1 MTTNGI
7 ATVWLP
13 VNDLK
18 RAVGF
23 YGDTLGLTVK
33 SQDEDWAE
41 LESSGITI
49 GLNAKD
55 SEEPSPE
62 GGAVVAF
69 RPEGDL
75 DSAAQQLKDKG
86 VEVDGV
92 SEHPWGRIAAFKDPD
107 GNALQLYEPPNA

>member
-1 MTTNGI
+1 MTNGI

-13 VNDLK
+13 VNDLQ

-33 SQDEDWAE
+33 SQQDDWAE
-41 LESSGITI
+41 LEASGITI

-55 SEEPSPE
+55 SETPAPD
-62 GGAVVAF
+62 GGAVIAF
-69 RPEGDL
+69 HPDGDL
-75 DSAAQQLKDKG
+75 DSAAKALADKG

-107 GNALQLYEPPNA
+107 GNSLQLYAPPQG